1 MKGGNKYLPEILAML
16 STVIADYAKAI
27 TDTAYYLPR
36 KRNTSDEAGYLS
48 YSDKAIRQLKTR
60 LREDIFTIL
69 SSAKFVRRFPK
80 MKQIIK
86 IEGSAFEKEVILL
99 TGLGIDPDDVASLLQ
114 TNRSSITSIR
124 SKRKEDIDM
133 IFG

>member
-1 MKGGNKYLPEILAML
+1 MKGGSKYLPEILAML

-36 KRNTSDEAGYLS
+36 KRNTSDGVAYVS
-48 YSDKAIRQLKTR
+48 YSDKTIKNLKSK

-69 SSAKFVRRFPK
+69 SSSKSIRKFPK
-80 MKQIIK
+80 MKQVIK
-86 IEGSAFEKEVILL
+86 LEGSNFEKEVIFLIS
-99 TGLGIDPDDVASLLQ
+99 LGIDPDDVASILQ

-124 SKRKEDIDM
+124 SKRKEDIL
-133 IFG
+133 GL